1 MPRKNTLRSKKA
13 LARPKSAQNPRL
25 PKVKD
30 TAFCIAG
37 IGASAGGL
45 EAFEQ
50 FFSAIPRTAMWDLF
64 WCLIWIQPIP
74 V

>member
-1 MPRKNTLRSKKA
+1 MPGKNTLRSKKA
-13 LARPKSAQNPRL
+13 LAPPKSAPNPRL
-25 PKVKD
+25 PKGKEPP
-30 TAFCIAG
+30 FCIAG

-50 FFSAIPRTAMWDLF
+50 FFSAMPPDGNVGF
-64 WCLIWIQPIP
+64 VWCLIWIQPIP